1 MNNEQQ
7 VVPQL
12 SPTRQPQKLALITPD
27 GDRLDLTFQLGPAG
41 QVELEVTSGPGRQA
55 VRVDGDLVLG
65 GEENE
70 GY

>member
-1 MNNEQQ
+1 MTNEQRA
-7 VVPQL
+7 VPQL
-12 SPTRQPQKLALITPD
+12 VSTRQPQRLALITPD

-41 QVELEVTSGPGRQA
+41 QLELELTSGPGRQA